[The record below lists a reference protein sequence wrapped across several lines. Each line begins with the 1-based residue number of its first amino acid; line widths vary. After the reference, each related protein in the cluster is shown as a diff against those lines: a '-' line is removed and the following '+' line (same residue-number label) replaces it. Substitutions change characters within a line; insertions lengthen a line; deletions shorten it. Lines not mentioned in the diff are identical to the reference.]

1 MKKQFPS
8 SSFLRLSLTTLALI
22 LCPSVYAL
30 DVNVAPSGDIQA
42 AIDRVAAS
50 GGGTVNIGAG
60 QGLLRSTL
68 KIKSHVTLNG
78 AGTPQTT
85 LTIGGN
91 FSGIQNATEGLTHV
105 TIQNLKLAGT
115 GEKTSNQCNG
125 IIIASLKTYHT
136 AIKLNNVQ
144 VLNCGG
150 MGVHIKRADGVNI
163 TNCSFHHNGGFTL
176 MHNFYIRES
185 RNATLANS
193 RMTESPSGTGLHV
206 AGVCTN
212 IHIINNVFANNGSQG
227 INVQDSPTGIIIQG
241 NTCTGNG
248 TSDSY
253 RSDGIAFTGT
263 HALIEN
269 NTSNNNVG
277 FGIHTWNGSGVLN
290 NNRASGNKKA
300 NYNIHG
306 TFTQQNNQ

>member
-1 MKKQFPS
+1 M
-8 SSFLRLSLTTLALI
+8 ALF
-22 LCPSVYAL
+22 LCPSVRAL

-60 QGLLRSTL
+60 QGVLRRTL
-68 KIKSHVTLNG
+68 KMKSRVTLNG

-91 FSGIQNATEGLTHV
+91 FTGIENATEGLTHV

-115 GEKTSNQCNG
+115 GVTTSNQCNG
-125 IIIASLKTYHT
+125 IIIVSLKTYHT
-136 AIKLNNVQ
+136 AVKLSNVQ

-150 MGVHIKRADGVNI
+150 MGVHIKRADGVMV
-163 TNCSFHHNGGFTL
+163 TNCNFHHNGGFTL
-176 MHNFYIRES
+176 MHNYYLRES
-185 RNATLANS
+185 RNATLVNS
-193 RMTESPSGTGLHV
+193 RMTESASGTGFHV

-212 IHIINNVFANNGSQG
+212 IRIINNVFSNNGSQG
-227 INVQDSPTGIIIQG
+227 MNIQDSPTGITIQG

-248 TSDSY
+248 ISDSF

-263 HALIEN
+263 NALIEN
-269 NTSNNNVG
+269 NTCNNNVG
-277 FGIHTWNGSGVLN
+277 SGIHTWNGSGTLSD
-290 NNRASGNKKA
+290 NRASGNKKV

-306 TFTQQNNQ
+306 TFAQHNNQ